1 MAWSESSS
9 LKVGD
14 TERRMLQA
22 VMTKSGEIEF
32 RKVDRLSPKDDQV
45 LVQVRGIGVCGSD
58 IHV

>member
-1 MAWSESSS
+1 
-9 LKVGD
+9 
-14 TERRMLQA
+14 MLQA